1 SAAVRPRLAPT
12 TSEATMTFA
21 CVRTAPRGITST
33 AAVEMTAKGS
43 SADTSATGGG
53 GPSRYSADAAVK
65 PGAGAS
71 PSTYQ
76 WPTSRLVRGQSPTTD
91 LVEASAIIILG
102 AARSR
107 TRSTSGPVS
116 RQLMGY
122 ATIP

>member
-1 SAAVRPRLAPT
+1 VKPRLAAT
-12 TSEATMTFA
+12 TSEAVMTFA

-43 SADTSATGGG
+43 SPDTSAAGGG
-53 GPSRYSADAAVK
+53 GPSRYSADSAVK

-71 PSTYQ
+71 PSWYQ
-76 WPTSRLVRGQSPTTD
+76 WLTSRLVRGQSPTTAS
-91 LVEASAIIILG
+91 VEASATIIFG
-102 AARSR
+102 TARSR
-107 TRSTSGPVS
+107 TRSTSAAVS